1 MLRSFGQR
9 VVYVATE
16 AKLFQTII
24 HQPNQLFF
32 KTFKLYFQQLKDLS
46 VNTVLE
52 KKTNTVKDAC

>member
-1 MLRSFGQR
+1 M
-9 VVYVATE
+9 AKE
-16 AKLFQTII
+16 AKLFQTVI

-52 KKTNTVKDAC
+52 KKKNTVKDAC